1 MAEEITYFY
10 MADFLFRLSVLK
22 YWIRTMKQ
30 EAAELEITT
39 VFVDQVR
46 KFVETENGTI
56 LKNLNY
62 SEN

>member
-1 MAEEITYFY
+1 
-10 MADFLFRLSVLK
+10 
-22 YWIRTMKQ
+22 MKQ